1 MLPTHLAQV
10 PSPRLCSHADPCP
23 GAIPPQSQVSSCLLG
38 RGLPLSQLL
47 KPSAVAYGLQ
57 HSLCCHCAPLPT
69 TKAHV
74 SALLA
79 PQNELRRQAWC
90 WHLCAGGRGPPGSGA
105 VAWVSPRLAGACSL
119 WPSSDRR
126 RSWQAEW
133 SPLMSPSGTAPEC
146 CPFHPP
152 SPGP

>member
-10 PSPRLCSHADPCP
+10 PPPHLCSHADPCP
-23 GAIPPQSQVSSCLLG
+23 RAIPPQPQVSSCLLG
-38 RGLPLSQLL
+38 GGLFFAQLL

-57 HSLCCHCAPLPT
+57 HSLCCHCAQLTP

-79 PQNELRRQAWC
+79 PQNELGRQAWC
-90 WHLCAGGRGPPGSGA
+90 WHLCAGGRGSPGSGA
-105 VAWVSPRLAGACSL
+105 VVRVSLRPAGACSL
-119 WPSSDRR
+119 WSSSDR

-133 SPLMSPSGTAPEC
+133 SLLMSPSGTAPEC
-146 CPFHPP
+146 CPFYPH